1 MEIMKDRFS
10 EHSKLY
16 LSFRPT
22 YPNELYEFI
31 YRHVND
37 FNCVWDC
44 ATSNGQA
51 AVALCK
57 KFSHVYA
64 TDISENQLTNATIEP
79 NIYYSISSAEKTT
92 FASHS
97 FDLITV
103 AQAAHWFN
111 VALFFNEVKRVAKRD
126 ATLAIWGY
134 GLLKVNPAIDEHI
147 HHFYTQVVGSY
158 WDKERKLIDDHY
170 RNLPFPFEEIP
181 SPEFEF
187 SFEWTIAELQ
197 GYLTTWSAVQKFVHK
212 NNHNPVEDLIQSIKP
227 LWVSEKMKI
236 TFPLFLRLGK
246 IR

>member
-44 ATSNGQA
+44 ATGNGQA

-79 NIYYSISSAEKTT
+79 NIYYSISSAEKTI

-103 AQAAHWFN
+103 AQAAHWFK
-111 VALFFNEVKRVAKRD
+111 VALFFNPDFAV
-126 ATLAIWGY
+126 
-134 GLLKVNPAIDEHI
+134 
-147 HHFYTQVVGSY
+147 
-158 WDKERKLIDDHY
+158 
-170 RNLPFPFEEIP
+170 
-181 SPEFEF
+181 
-187 SFEWTIAELQ
+187 EL
-197 GYLTTWSAVQKFVHK
+197 F
-212 NNHNPVEDLIQSIKP
+212 
-227 LWVSEKMKI
+227 
-236 TFPLFLRLGK
+236 
-246 IR
+246 

>member
-1 MEIMKDRFS
+1 MKDRFS

-16 LSFRPT
+16 QSFRPT

-44 ATSNGQA
+44 ATGNGQA
-51 AVALCK
+51 AAALSK

-64 TDISENQLTNATIEP
+64 TDISENQLANAAVEQ
-79 NIYYSISSAEKTT
+79 NIFYSISSAEKTP
-92 FASHS
+92 FANQS

-111 VALFFNEVKRVAKRD
+111 LGLFFNEVKRVAKRD

-134 GLLKVNPAIDEHI
+134 SLLKVNPSIDEHI

-170 RNLPFPFEEIP
+170 RNIFFPFEEISCP
-181 SPEFEF
+181 AFEF
-187 SFEWTIAELQ
+187 SFEWTIDELQ
-197 GYLTTWSAVQKFVHK
+197 GYLTTWSAVQKFIRQ
-212 NNHNPVEDLIQSIKP
+212 NNQNPVVDLMKLIQP